1 MPTGKHKCP
10 FCAIIAGDAPATI
23 IHETEAMVCILDAYP
38 VSDGHALLL
47 PRKHIEHVGDFD
59 TTKLGPALID
69 AVEEVHRRSDAD
81 GVNVGL
87 NLGTAAGQTIA
98 HLHWHII
105 PRTTGDVAD
114 PTGGVRGVIPDRR
127 IPEG

>member
-1 MPTGKHKCP
+1 MSLSDVDCP

-47 PRKHIEHVGDFD
+47 PRKHIEHVSDFD
-59 TTKLGPALID
+59 TTNLGPALID
-69 AVEEVHRRSDAD
+69 AVEAVRRRSDAD

-87 NLGTAAGQTIA
+87 NLGADAGQTIA

-127 IPEG
+127 VPER

>member
-1 MPTGKHKCP
+1 
-10 FCAIIAGDAPATI
+10 
-23 IHETEAMVCILDAYP
+23 MVCILDAYP

-47 PRKHIEHVGDFD
+47 PREHIEHVGDLD
-59 TTKLGPALID
+59 ATTFGPALID
-69 AVEEVHRRSDAD
+69 AVEAVRRRSDAD

-87 NLGTAAGQTIA
+87 NLGAAAGQTIA

-105 PRTTGDVAD
+105 PRITGDVAD

-127 IPEG
+127 VPEG

>member
-1 MPTGKHKCP
+1 
-10 FCAIIAGDAPATI
+10 
-23 IHETEAMVCILDAYP
+23 
-38 VSDGHALLL
+38 L

>member
-1 MPTGKHKCP
+1 MSLSDASCP
-10 FCAIIAGDAPATI
+10 FCAIIAEDAPSTVIYEA
-23 IHETEAMVCILDAYP
+23 ETVVCILDAYP

-47 PRKHIEHVGDFD
+47 PREHIEHVGDLD
-59 TTKLGPALID
+59 GATLGPALID
-69 AVEEVHRRSDAD
+69 AVEAVRRRSDAD

-87 NLGTAAGQTIA
+87 NLGAAAGQTIA

-105 PRTTGDVAD
+105 PRTAGDVTD

-127 IPEG
+127 VPEG